1 MKTRIQSQNFGTERA
16 VRFQMHHKRY
26 IYPIHMHQYAELVI
40 PIEEPLDITVDGNTE
55 TLNVGQAAFV
65 FPFQP
70 HSYYSTKINKLAMFV
85 FSPSMIPD
93 FFNQTSGKVG
103 KGSVFIP
110 KESTLNM
117 FRSRIF
123 EKGDFE
129 LFDIKGCIYLMLSD
143 FLENTELCEGTQDSS
158 IAVGVVDYINKNISE
173 KITLS
178 DIAGALGYNPNY
190 LSQRI
195 GEVFGINLCSL
206 LANIRADTAKYLLLE
221 TTKTGLE
228 ICYECGFGSERSF
241 HRQFKDITGSTPKE
255 YRTKYRVSHINHGII
270 KYF

>member
-16 VRFQMHHKRY
+16 VRFQLLDKVY
-26 IYPIHMHQYAELVI
+26 TYPMHMHQYAELVI
-40 PIEEPLDITVDGNTE
+40 CLGSPLSITVDGHTE
-55 TLNVGQAAFV
+55 ELTQGKAAFV

-70 HSYYSTKINKLAMFV
+70 HSYRSNCENHLALFV

-93 FFNQTSGKVG
+93 FFNNTIDKVG
-103 KGSVFIP
+103 VGSVFTP
-110 KESTLNM
+110 KESTMAM
-117 FRSRIF
+117 FRDRIF
-123 EKGDFE
+123 EKGEFE

-143 FLENTELCEGTQDSS
+143 FLENTELRESSQDSS
-158 IAVGVVDYINKNISE
+158 IAVGVVNYINKHITE

-178 DIAGALGYNPNY
+178 TIAKTLGYNPNY

-195 GEVFGINLCSL
+195 GDLFGINLCSL
-206 LANIRADTAKYLLLE
+206 ISNIRADKAKYLLIE
-221 TTKTGLE
+221 TKKTGLE

-241 HRQFKDITGSTPKE
+241 HRQFKEITGSTPKE
-255 YRTKYRVSHINHGII
+255 YRAKFTVSKINHGII